1 MEVEVTGSMAREAL
15 GAATIAEAFRITVAE
30 RADEVAIRTKAD
42 AFSITWGELRERVD
56 ALAGGLAKLGIETYP
71 MGKGKHATMWSS
83 LGPWTQEERDL
94 VTKLMEDTYGV
105 FKSRVAE
112 GRHKTVDE
120 VEQIAKGRVWTGA
133 KAKQL
138 GLVDDI
144 GGLDAALDAARSVA
158 KIDASVE
165 IEVYPSSITLRD
177 VLHSFG
183 QVETPLGLADELAA
197 IAAVDPALAEHAR
210 GLLELIASFRTTTVQ
225 TVAVLPVLK

>member
-1 MEVEVTGSMAREAL
+1 VSMSDVAASGGYYISCGASKIFALDDTLTGSI
-15 GAATIAEAFRITVAE
+15 GVVGGKI
-30 RADEVAIRTKAD
+30 
-42 AFSITWGELRERVD
+42 